1 MNVGQ
6 SIKILFVDDEPNILK
21 TLSRLMS
28 LEDFDCNFAS
38 SGKEGLE
45 ILANEA
51 HDIIVSDMRMPEMNG
66 DEFLTKAKEL
76 YPNSI
81 RFILSGYADFNSMM
95 NALNHG
101 GVQQF
106 ISKPWDDDVLI
117 QKLKEAIEFVKIRK
131 ERDILIKLTEQ
142 QASEL
147 KEANQSLERRVEART
162 QEVKQTADMLDLS
175 YQELKNS
182 YGAFID
188 VIAQVLQL
196 RSIAPKDH
204 LNDIAESAKALSA
217 YLEQNEDQQDDV
229 FKAAKLHELG
239 KIKLPDAILNK
250 PLSSINGKEL
260 TEYKSYPMQG
270 YTLLTS
276 LDNLSEVSNLIKS
289 HAERFDGRGFPARL
303 AGEDIP
309 MGSRIISIAMNY
321 FLYRNGLIDGQSHSD
336 ENSEAFICS
345 VAGKVVDPNLVQP
358 FIKVVTAQLEKKGKH
373 ESRIALEQATAGM
386 VLSRD
391 LFNAR
396 GMIMLT
402 KGAVLTEKIIV
413 KLKYISE
420 KDSTDY
426 ALYIDTKSSDV

>member
-1 MNVGQ
+1 MGNDSG
-6 SIKILFVDDEPNILK
+6 IKILFVDDEPNILK

-28 LEDFDCNFAS
+28 LEDFECTFAQ

-45 ILANEA
+45 IIKNDP
-51 HDIIVSDMRMPEMNG
+51 HDVVVSDMRMPEMNG
-66 DEFLTKAKEL
+66 DEFLTQVKAIH
-76 YPNSI
+76 PNSI

-131 ERDILIKLTEQ
+131 ERDILMNLTRQ
-142 QASEL
+142 QAEEL
-147 KEANQSLERRVEART
+147 REANQSLERRVEART

-175 YQELKNS
+175 YKELKNS
-182 YGAFID
+182 YSAFID

-204 LNDIAESAKALSA
+204 LNDIADSARALA
-217 YLEQNEDQQDDV
+217 AHLKQTEDQQDDI

-239 KIKLPDAILNK
+239 KVKLPDAILNK
-250 PLSSINGKEL
+250 PLNSIAGKEL

-270 YTLLTS
+270 YTLMTS
-276 LDNLSEVSNLIKS
+276 LDNLHEVANLIRC
-289 HAERFDGRGFPARL
+289 HAERYDGRGFPAKL
-303 AGEDIP
+303 AGNDIP
-309 MGSRIISIAMNY
+309 LGARIITIAMNY
-321 FLYRNGLIDGQSHSD
+321 FLYRNGLVDGKSHSD
-336 ENSEAFICS
+336 ENSEQFIRS
-345 VAGKVVDPNLVQP
+345 AAGKIIDPNLVEP
-358 FIKVVTAQLEKKGKH
+358 FIKVVNAQLEKKGKH
-373 ESRIALEQATAGM
+373 ESRVALEQAQAGM
-386 VLSRD
+386 TLSRD

-402 KGAVLTEKIIV
+402 KGAVLSEKIIE
-413 KLKYISE
+413 KLHYIAE
-420 KDSTDY
+420 KDQTDY
-426 ALYIDTKSSDV
+426 ALYIVTNSDEN